1 MGPALGTTMQNL
13 IFYDYCR
20 TFICFS
26 TFYHHSLRVVFLPTV
41 GGTLQKN
48 GGGSS
53 LNAPAYAR
61 QYFVSSIVS
70 TAAIAQTGSPVS
82 VNERG

>member
-1 MGPALGTTMQNL
+1 
-13 IFYDYCR
+13 
-20 TFICFS
+20 
-26 TFYHHSLRVVFLPTV
+26 VFLPTV

-61 QYFVSSIVS
+61 QYFVSSIVC